1 MRRGK
6 FKVILDTNLWISFLI
21 RPTNFPILLE
31 AIATESIQ
39 IIYSQELLDELIE
52 VSSRPKLQ
60 KLIAPDVLN
69 EVVSFLL
76 AKGKLK
82 LLPKKRPQICRD
94 PKDNYLLA
102 LAITSRADYLV
113 SGDKDLLILKRVR
126 KTSILSY
133 TEFQNIVNLTP

>member
-6 FKVILDTNLWISFLI
+6 FKVIFDTNLWVSFLI

-39 IIYSQELLDELIE
+39 ILYSQELLDELIE
-52 VSSRPKLQ
+52 ITSRAKLQ

-69 EVVSFLL
+69 EVVNFLL
-76 AKGKLK
+76 EKGKLK
-82 LLPKKRPQICRD
+82 TLPKKRPQICRD

-102 LAITSRADYLV
+102 LAITSRANYLI

-126 KTSILSY
+126 KTLILSY
-133 TEFQNIVNLTP
+133 TEFQHIVNPTP